1 MAIGNTVSVSTTSY
15 VVADSNYK
23 ITATVYATEK
33 SVSESTN
40 SSVVSFELKIV
51 TTGTSGY
58 TFYGSTR
65 NQAGTYKGIVGG
77 SVIKSGYIG
86 IPHGMTSGQTLV
98 DITWEQTI
106 THSSDGTFN
115 LQFGVDIDSAA
126 DDYGH
131 VNWYWADGAQ
141 NLAWLKLTDIQKQ
154 QQQQST
160 LTFNSTM
167 TVGNTYRITVNGN
180 SSYYHKI
187 SYWFEASNNGLTEG
201 LSKYSGVRGGESITF
216 TPPRSLS
223 QYLSSSQTSGTGYIN
238 LDTYSDSAMTTH
250 IGNGWSSR
258 YTLSFGSSATI
269 KPTIDSI
276 VITENNSSLKSI
288 GVGSTEIVAG
298 LSTKKIVVNATANN
312 GELLRI
318 TATLGKTKNMYE
330 LPAIF
335 YFEPGEYAETKILRV
350 TVIDSHGN
358 ATSTTRAITWTPY
371 YAPSI
376 SNVVAERTN
385 STSTTGTLNANGN
398 FYNGVIGT
406 ITNKLTVKYK
416 VNDSSSS
423 TTASY
428 IDNWTMN
435 TISLTGLSLRS
446 SYKYTVTVTDSIGN
460 SATKSTTLQLPTS
473 ALWVGKHT
481 VRVDDYLIVDT
492 DLAVG
497 GKSLLDRTYPVGSI
511 YMSLNNTNPADLFGG
526 TWKRLAA
533 GKFLISGYDEPT
545 YEWKEIGYDLTIGGT
560 GGSISHDHG
569 GHTRKHTL
577 TVSEMPSHRHS
588 HPNYGHTFAW
598 GNSHYPTVFNNS
610 GNVQAGKPSE
620 NQLATAQ
627 GTNHYTDYT
636 GDGEG
641 HNHGINTGYHI
652 PPYLA
657 VCMWQRTA

>member
-77 SVIKSGYIG
+77 SVIRSGYIG

-98 DITWEQTI
+98 DIHWEQTV

-131 VNWYWADGAQ
+131 ANWYWADGAQ
-141 NLAWLKLTDIQKQ
+141 NLAWLSLTNIQNQ

-167 TVGNTYRITVNGN
+167 TAGNTYTITVNGN

-187 SYWFEASNNGLTEG
+187 SYWFGASDDGLTEG

-216 TPPRSLS
+216 TPPLSLS

-238 LDTYSDSAMTTH
+238 LDTYSNSAMTAH

-276 VITENNSSLKSI
+276 VITEDNSSLKSL
-288 GVGSTEIVAG
+288 GVGSTDIVDG

-318 TATLGKTKNMYE
+318 TATLGKTKIMYE
-330 LPAIF
+330 SPATF
-335 YFEPGEYAETKILRV
+335 YFEPGEYAETKILKV
-350 TVIDSHGN
+350 TAIDSYNHS
-358 ATSTTRAITWTPY
+358 TSTTRAMTWTPY

-385 STSTTGTLNANGN
+385 SSSTTGTLNANGS
-398 FYNGVIGT
+398 FYNGAIGT
-406 ITNKLTVKYK
+406 TTNKLTVKYK

-533 GKFLISGYDEPT
+533 GKFLISGEDT
-545 YEWKEIGYDLTIGGT
+545 QSIEWKARGYDITIGST
-560 GGSISHDHG
+560 GGKVSHDHQ
-569 GHTRKHTL
+569 GHTMSHKL
-577 TVSEMPSHRHS
+577 TVAEMPSHRHS
-588 HPNYGHTFAW
+588 HPNDGHTFTW
-598 GNSHYPTVFNNS
+598 GNSHPTTIFNNA
-610 GNVQAGKPSE
+610 GNVQTGTPDS

-627 GTNHYTDYT
+627 GRNHYTDYT
-636 GDGEG
+636 GDGNG
-641 HNHGINTGYHI
+641 HDHGIIVDDNI

>member
-33 SVSESTN
+33 SVSKSTN

-106 THSSDGTFN
+106 THSSDGTYN

-141 NLAWLKLTDIQKQ
+141 NLAWLPLTNIQNQ

-167 TVGNTYRITVNGN
+167 TAGNTYTITVNGN

-187 SYWFEASNNGLTEG
+187 SYWFGASENGLTEG

-216 TPPRSLS
+216 TPPLSLY

-238 LDTYSDSAMTTH
+238 LDTYSNSAMTSH

-276 VITENNSSLKSI
+276 VITENNSSLKSL

-298 LSTKKIVVNATANN
+298 LSTKKIVVNATAKV
-312 GELLRI
+312 GEINEI
-318 TATLGKTKNMYE
+318 TATLGYSRE
-330 LPAIF
+330 DEGSPATF
-335 YFEPGEYAETKILRV
+335 YFTPKESEKTTTLTV
-350 TVIDSHGN
+350 TVIDSYGN
-358 ATSTTRAITWTPY
+358 LTSTTREMTWVPY

-376 SNVVAERTN
+376 NNVVAERTS

-398 FYNGVIGT
+398 FYNGAIGT
-406 ITNKLTVKYK
+406 TTNKLTVKYK

-492 DLAVG
+492 DMAVG

-545 YEWKEIGYDLTIGGT
+545 YEWQKIGYDLTIGET

-569 GHTRKHTL
+569 GNTRKHTL

-588 HPNYGHTFAW
+588 HPNDGHTFTW
-598 GNSHYPTVFNNS
+598 GNSHQTTIFNNA
-610 GNVQAGKPSE
+610 GNVQAGKPSQ

-627 GTNHYTDYT
+627 NTNHYTDYT

-641 HNHGINTGYHI
+641 HNHGINPDYHI